1 MGLWLQ
7 LYSESAASLL
17 ATTVKEGLSFS
28 FFGQEVRVEKGNLF
42 SRTRLRVRLDVA
54 V

>member
-28 FFGQEVRVEKGNLF
+28 FLGQEVRVEQGNLF
-42 SRTRLRVRLDVA
+42 PTTSLRVRLDVS